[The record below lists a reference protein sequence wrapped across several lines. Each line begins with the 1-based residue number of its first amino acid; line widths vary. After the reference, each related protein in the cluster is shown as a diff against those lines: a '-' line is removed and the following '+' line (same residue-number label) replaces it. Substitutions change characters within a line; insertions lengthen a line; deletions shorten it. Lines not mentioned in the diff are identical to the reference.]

1 MVVTS
6 CQVAVHVIVLA
17 IHTGFIVDESINQ
30 SINQSII
37 LHTLSQS
44 RAASKATYSR
54 RSTMVDGIDEG
65 TIGCPDSTGN
75 LYF

>member
-17 IHTGFIVDESINQ
+17 IPTGFIVG
-30 SINQSII
+30 QSII
-37 LHTLSQS
+37 LDTLSQS